1 MSRALR
7 LIGLT
12 LFLGGILLGVYALL
26 RWLQTGL
33 NDPAVLYQVLFP
45 LLPQVTRNWLQNPS
59 SWFGLRYVLMWAL
72 DIPIFSWMILA
83 GIVVLLVSPPPRSR
97 G

>member
-1 MSRALR
+1 MNRALR
-7 LIGLT
+7 GIGLT

-33 NDPAVLYQVLFP
+33 NDPPVLYQVVFP
-45 LLPQVTRNWLQNPS
+45 LLPQATRNWLVNPS

-72 DIPIFSWMILA
+72 DIPIFAWMILG
-83 GIVVLLVSPPPRSR
+83 GIVGLLVAAPAKRP
-97 G
+97 